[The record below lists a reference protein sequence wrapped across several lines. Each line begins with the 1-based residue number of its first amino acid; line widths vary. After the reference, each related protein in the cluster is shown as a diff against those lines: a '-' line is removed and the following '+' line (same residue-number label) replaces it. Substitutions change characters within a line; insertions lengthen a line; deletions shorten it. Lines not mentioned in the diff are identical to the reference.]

1 MGHRLQ
7 KNERWVQRI
16 IKKYQP
22 NYPIKKFVVIND
34 DRDSDKENIPPN
46 NTTFCIEKN
55 VEHEIF
61 DLVKNIVSNA
71 KESNEQVNIDNNND
85 SDWTENESV
94 YN

>member
-1 MGHRLQ
+1 MMIVIVTKKTYHP
-7 KNERWVQRI
+7 I
-16 IKKYQP
+16 ILLFALK
-22 NYPIKKFVVIND
+22 
-34 DRDSDKENIPPN
+34 
-46 NTTFCIEKN
+46 KN

-85 SDWTENESV
+85 SDWAENENV

>member
-1 MGHRLQ
+1 MMIVIVTKKTYHP
-7 KNERWVQRI
+7 I
-16 IKKYQP
+16 ILL
-22 NYPIKKFVVIND
+22 FAL
-34 DRDSDKENIPPN
+34 
-46 NTTFCIEKN
+46 KN